1 MAATPRGYRA
11 MAWLGLASN
20 ALLLVYSILL
30 VIAVTFNLGD
40 TDDEVLFSAF
50 YNATAIS
57 YSFCLL
63 YLPLCIVGVKI
74 SWRLVKRR
82 SAALNHVRLF
92 IFSSMMLLIAETFGE
107 AKFNLDAGTGTSFEI
122 AIGAFSVLVFALV
135 LSYWDRDLMRKYLE
149 EYSR

>member
-20 ALLLVYSILL
+20 AFLLVYSILL

-50 YNATAIS
+50 YNATAIG

-63 YLPLCIVGVKI
+63 YLPLCIIGVKI
-74 SWRLVKRR
+74 SWRLIKRR
-82 SAALNHVRLF
+82 STALNHVRLF
-92 IFSSMMLLIAETFGE
+92 ILSSMLLLIAETFGE
-107 AKFNLDAGTGTSFEI
+107 AKFNLDAGTGTASEI

-135 LSYWDRDLMRKYLE
+135 LSYWDRDLIRKYLE